1 MPKPSLVKADYLPSL
16 LDRVTDD
23 DYLNTTL
30 ERSKQRV
37 EILEKKLAQKSNEV
51 SKETKDKWIEELK
64 TQRGQFNYL
73 QNSIGSLDKITDCV
87 KRDLSWLLNS
97 QNLCMDVLLEAK
109 FPNVESS
116 VLNYGMPDLT
126 GKTASGIKIFQL
138 EKTLKQIILR
148 FEPRIIPK
156 TLKVKLHEKDTMAD
170 HNALVFEIIGDLW
183 MEPVPIHLQL
193 MTQLDLE
200 SGDVEVSE
208 FI

>member
-1 MPKPSLVKADYLPSL
+1 MSKSSLRKADYLPSL

-30 ERSKQRV
+30 EKSRQRL
-37 EILEKKLAQKSNEV
+37 EILEKKLAKKSSEV
-51 SKETKDKWIEELK
+51 SKEAKDKWIEELK

-97 QNLCMDVLLEAK
+97 QNLCMDVLLEANY
-109 FPNVESS
+109 PNVESS

-126 GKTASGIKIFQL
+126 GKTASGIKIYQL

-156 TLKVKLHEKDTMAD
+156 TLKVKLHEEDTMAD